1 MKKNI
6 AILFVLCIALLT
18 ACEKP
23 TISFL
28 NVKNLKYPLNTMTIV
43 TNLTEKDMYIPDG
56 VNPGGGSGG
65 GFPGFPGFPG
75 GPGSPGGAPGEKRP
89 SKYKARIENKS
100 PWRSASFYGATV
112 EGARPLTIEI
122 AEVKVKG
129 EKADAEKLRKSTNII
144 GEGIFNVPFENDI
157 PEGEYLI
164 SLKISNI
171 SGQTDVVKDC
181 FTIIV
186 TDKRDW

>member
-28 NVKNLKYPLNTMTIV
+28 NAKNLKYPLNSMTIV
-43 TNLTEKDMYIPDG
+43 TNLTEADMYIPDG
-56 VNPGGGSGG
+56 VNPGNGGGG

-75 GPGSPGGAPGEKRP
+75 GPGGGGAPGGKRE
-89 SKYKARIENKS
+89 SKYKVRIENKS

-122 AEVKVKG
+122 EEIKTKG
-129 EKADAEKLRKSTNII
+129 EKADAEKLRKVTTII

-171 SGQTDVVKDC
+171 SGKSEVVKDC

-186 TDKRDW
+186 TGKRDW